1 MGQGYQKFRRRML
14 RACLLRS
21 ILPGASLTLAVFSVL
36 FVLYRRMI
44 IALSPLLATAIALGA
59 GLVLWGV
66 LFAVLFP
73 YQKRLARKLDRE
85 LGLREGVQT
94 MLAFADRQDDMMQLQ
109 REQTDQRLQATPIK
123 KLRIRHVWTCVVCFT
138 LAVCMSVTAF
148 AIPAKQPE
156 PPAPVVDPPFELGQW
171 EAVALQDLIR
181 EVQESTMTEPAKAQT
196 VAALES
202 LLNALYE
209 TETESRMKTLVVD
222 TVLAVRG
229 FVDGV
234 VTLRSFSPILSAGG
248 SAYTR
253 ELDQALAKQDMA
265 EFKQIL
271 DTLVAEFGKID
282 DKQIMMDTVY
292 VFSDELK
299 MSLRNVQ
306 VNEQDALYAAIET
319 LAGKLADIAQK
330 LETYTLKWGSDNFAD
345 AFRVA
350 HEQMGE
356 AMVQQRYDAEMGVR
370 VETRLLEI
378 FGLSVEDLPE
388 GERGEEQGP
397 QTPGDYED
405 DDDDQTITD
414 GGLGSGELI
423 VGSQDIIYDPGR
435 EDYVKYSEVIDL
447 YNAIFL
453 EKKVDGVLSE
463 EVAALIEAYFS
474 ALFSP
479 SNKD

>member
-1 MGQGYQKFRRRML
+1 ML
-14 RACLLRS
+14 HACLLRS
-21 ILPGASLTLAVFSVL
+21 ILPGASLALALFSVL

-44 IALSPLLATAIALGA
+44 IALSPLLSAAIALGA
-59 GLVLWGV
+59 GLVLWAV

-109 REQTDQRLQATPIK
+109 REQTNRRLLETPIK
-123 KLRIRHVWTCVVCFT
+123 RLRIRHVWRCVVCFA
-138 LAVCMSVTAF
+138 LAICMSVTAF
-148 AIPAKQPE
+148 AILAKQPE
-156 PPAPVVDPPFELGQW
+156 PPAPPVDPPFEL

-253 ELDQALAKQDMA
+253 ELDRALAKQDMA
-265 EFKQIL
+265 ELKQIL
-271 DTLVAEFGKID
+271 DGLSAELEKID
-282 DKQIMMDTVY
+282 DKLVMIETVH

-299 MSLRNVQ
+299 MTLRNAQ
-306 VNEQDALYAAIET
+306 VSEQDALYAAIET
-319 LAGKLADIAQK
+319 LAGKLADIAEK
-330 LETYTLKWGSDNFAD
+330 LDTYTLKWGSDNFKD
-345 AFRVA
+345 AMNA
-350 HEQMGE
+350 AYAQMSK
-356 AMVQQRYDAEMGVR
+356 AMAQQRYDAGMGVR

-423 VGSQDIIYDPGR
+423 VGSQDVIYDPGR